1 MQGYKEWPGDQFE
14 SDCGVPRRVHSDRG
28 SQLVS
33 ASGAVEGPDYDWED
47 ISARSKGQTVWTFCP
62 SGAQWRNGAIESFV
76 KRFKWSLEMYQ
87 QSGLTY
93 AELQSAFKGVA
104 AVLNSR
110 PISARYG
117 LRHAETDPDYLEMI
131 TANMLLKAR
140 TGVDLPVREYN
151 DEYNPARR
159 LAFKQELES
168 AWWERWKVQCFD
180 SLLPTKSWTVQKRG
194 VKQGDVVLISY
205 SEKSK
210 TGTFRLGIVEQVE
223 VDADGLVRTYTVGYR
238 IVRSDLPTEEQ
249 RLYYKGLKYKKLR
262 VPVQR
267 LVVILPIDEQKEPG
281 YLTRGGQCD
290 QVVKEDSVDKKEVVE
305 ELNVEDIGEDDATYR
320 ELSDIVNVD
329 DDEEILE
336 TEQIA
341 ARAMFVK
348 NFRATKVKTVRIQ
361 QTNRSVQMLHRKFA
375 HFVKLGWC

>member
-1 MQGYKEWPGDQFE
+1 M
-14 SDCGVPRRVHSDRG
+14 
-28 SQLVS
+28 
-33 ASGAVEGPDYDWED
+33 EGPDYDWD
-47 ISARSKGQTVWTFCP
+47 AISVSSRGQTVWTFCP

-117 LRHAETDPDYLEMI
+117 PRHAETDPDYLEML
-131 TANMLLKAR
+131 TPNMLLTAT
-140 TGVDLPVREYN
+140 TGVDLPVREYS
-151 DEYNPARR
+151 DDCNPARR

-210 TGTFRLGIVEQVE
+210 SGTFRLGRVEQVE
-223 VDADGLVRTYTVGYR
+223 VDDDGLVRTCTVGYR
-238 IVRSDLPTEEQ
+238 LVRSDLPAEEQ

-267 LVVILPIDEQKEPG
+267 LCVILPIEEQKEPG
-281 YLTRGGQCD
+281 YLARGGQDD
-290 QVVKEDSVDKKEVVE
+290 QVVEEDLVE
-305 ELNVEDIGEDDATYR
+305 ENDDVDELDVEGIVVGDTASK
-320 ELSDIVNVD
+320 ELSEVVNVD
-329 DDEEILE
+329 EVEMIE
-336 TEQIA
+336 TEQNA
-341 ARAMFVK
+341 ARAVLVR